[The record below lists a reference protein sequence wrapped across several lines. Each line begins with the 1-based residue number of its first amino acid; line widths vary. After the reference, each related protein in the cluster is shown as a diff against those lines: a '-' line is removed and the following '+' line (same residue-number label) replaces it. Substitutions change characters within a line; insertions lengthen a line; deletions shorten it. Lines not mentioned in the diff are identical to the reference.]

1 MNFYKSPPKPA
12 EGDCR
17 KTYESTQIITIKSNY
32 NYFIPFK
39 HCDPLNKHCD
49 PFNIVIPA
57 NAGIQEHYD

>member
-39 HCDPLNKHCD
+39 HCDPLN
-49 PFNIVIPA
+49 IVIPA